1 MEKQMLFDKSQKIEI
16 LIIVYLLNS
25 LDANIFIFL
34 IVVKLN
40 LSILVITIKHYKK
53 YQRRNIPSINSLH

>member
-25 LDANIFIFL
+25 LDANIFIYL

>member
-1 MEKQMLFDKSQKIEI
+1 MLFDKSQKIEI

-25 LDANIFIFL
+25 LDANIFIYL

>member
-1 MEKQMLFDKSQKIEI
+1 MEKQMLFDKSQKIET

-25 LDANIFIFL
+25 LDANIFIYL

-40 LSILVITIKHYKK
+40 LSILVITIKHYKNIKGEYSK
-53 YQRRNIPSINSLH
+53 Y

>member
-1 MEKQMLFDKSQKIEI
+1 MEKQMLFDKSQKIET

-25 LDANIFIFL
+25 LDANIFIYL

>member
-1 MEKQMLFDKSQKIEI
+1 MEKQMLFDKSQKIET

-25 LDANIFIFL
+25 LDANIFIYL

-53 YQRRNIPSINSLH
+53 YQRRNIPSIKSLH